1 MLKVSRLADYAV
13 IIMCALAEH
22 QEHCS
27 ASDIATL
34 TKVAKTT
41 VSKILKMLGKCGL
54 IQAARGANG
63 GYALLSPA
71 NEISLAA
78 VVAAVDGPIALTECS
93 TAKQNCSK
101 LACCGVRPNWQ
112 FINTIVE
119 DVLSHYS
126 LADMMRP
133 IKRHSI
139 TDAGVKFKPVI
150 GIQVVNTHEYRK

>member
-27 ASDIATL
+27 ASDIAAL
-34 TKVAKTT
+34 TQVAKTT
-41 VSKILKMLGKCGL
+41 VSKILKILGKHGL
-54 IQAARGANG
+54 IQAVRGANG
-63 GYALLSPA
+63 GYTLLNPA
-71 NEISLAA
+71 KDISLAA

-93 TAKQNCSK
+93 TAKQSCSK
-101 LACCGVRPNWQ
+101 LACCGVRSNWQ

-133 IKRHSI
+133 MKKHSI
-139 TDAGVKFKPVI
+139 TEAGVRFKPTI
-150 GIQVVNTHEYRK
+150 NIKVVNTHEH